1 MKKTKAKIIQK
12 ALELYNERGIAN
24 VSSKTIAAELNI
36 SDGNLRYHYKNKEAL
51 ITTILLEMIEKLKV
65 IENNFSISEN
75 AIDRSFFF
83 NTFKNSYVITHNYR
97 CIFIDQVYLH
107 KNFPNYFKYF
117 SDYIDLWRTK
127 FSQLF
132 DYLVANEIFN
142 PKISKEQYRDLFEQV
157 YMFSN
162 SWYFYKEQHPDKDL
176 DYFANI
182 GASIFTPY
190 WNSK

>member
-97 CIFIDQVYLH
+97 CIFIDQV
-107 KNFPNYFKYF
+107 
-117 SDYIDLWRTK
+117 
-127 FSQLF
+127 
-132 DYLVANEIFN
+132 
-142 PKISKEQYRDLFEQV
+142 
-157 YMFSN
+157 
-162 SWYFYKEQHPDKDL
+162 
-176 DYFANI
+176 
-182 GASIFTPY
+182 
-190 WNSK
+190 